1 MLNNKLDVKL
11 ITIEKPIAVNL
22 CEKTEEVKD
31 ISINYTYTDQG
42 RQMMILDIGALV
54 SVAGV
59 PWVKQYLK
67 EFGLEIENMKS
78 VE

>member
-11 ITIEKPIAVNL
+11 ITIEKLIAFNL

-42 RQMMILDIGALV
+42 RQMIILDIGAPV

-59 PWVKQYLK
+59 PRMKQYL
-67 EFGLEIENMKS
+67 
-78 VE
+78 